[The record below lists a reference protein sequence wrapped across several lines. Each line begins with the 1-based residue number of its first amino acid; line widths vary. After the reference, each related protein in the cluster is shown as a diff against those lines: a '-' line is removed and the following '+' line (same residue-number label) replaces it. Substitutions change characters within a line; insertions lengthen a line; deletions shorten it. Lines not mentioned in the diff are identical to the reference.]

1 MAKKNKEVYKIQSV
15 SHALDILEEFRG
27 DVDELGVT
35 ELSNRL
41 KLHKNNVFRLLATL
55 ECRGYI
61 EQNRS
66 TEKYRLGLKSLE
78 LGQTFLRQMGLL
90 RQARLVLK
98 EIVDACNETAYVSV
112 IRDGFV
118 VYLDAVESN
127 QTVRVVSKVGH
138 RLPIY
143 CTAVGKAQIA
153 FEREDDIERFLPK
166 EMSRYTENTITEKKK
181 LLEHLREVRNKGY
194 AVDNEEY
201 DSGVKCVGVPIR
213 DYTRRVVGSLSIS
226 GPAYRLTSQRIDQE
240 IAPLLLKA
248 GGELSTKL
256 GYEISAEA

>member
-1 MAKKNKEVYKIQSV
+1 MTKKSKEDYKIQSV
-15 SHALDILEEFRG
+15 AHALDILEEFQG

-55 ECRGYI
+55 DCRGYV
-61 EQNRS
+61 EQNRL

-90 RQARLVLK
+90 RQARPVLK
-98 EIVDACNETAYVSV
+98 EIVDTCNETAYVSV

-138 RLPIY
+138 RLPVY
-143 CTAVGKAQIA
+143 CSAVGKAQIA
-153 FEREDDIERFLPK
+153 FDSQEDAERYLPK
-166 EMSRYTENTITEKKK
+166 EMVRYTSNTITDKRKF
-181 LLEHLREVRNKGY
+181 LDHLREVQQRGY

-201 DSGVKCVGVPIR
+201 DPGVKCVGVPIR
-213 DYTRRVVGSLSIS
+213 DYTRRVVGALSVS
-226 GPAYRLTSQRIDQE
+226 GPAYRLTSTRVEKE
-240 IAPLLLKA
+240 IGPLLAKS
-248 GGELSTKL
+248 GHELSLKL
-256 GYEISAEA
+256 GHEVAG